1 MARVG
6 PIHNQA
12 QALDAFITQH
22 EMTGVAIVSLPEEMP
37 VNETA
42 ALERS
47 LTEDVGV
54 AVDQVYM
61 NAMYPE
67 RFSEEEAEKLARVL
81 EITEGPPQAA
91 FAQPSPSSAGRV
103 PSARSFSGWSAASAC
118 RSGRC
123 PSSSSRG
130 WTCPP

>member
-1 MARVG
+1 M
-6 PIHNQA
+6 
-12 QALDAFITQH
+12 
-22 EMTGVAIVSLPEEMP
+22 AIVSLPEEMP

-54 AVDQVYM
+54 AVDQIYM

-67 RFSEEEAEKLARVL
+67 RFSEQEAEKLARVL

-91 FAQPSPSSAGRV
+91 VRAAVSEQRRAHSQRAQLAAAGAQRQR
-103 PSARSFSGWSAASAC
+103 ADQDAALHLQAAP
-118 RSGRC
+118 GRAL
-123 PSSSSRG
+123 P
-130 WTCPP
+130 